1 MVFTFVADDNMY
13 ALGPLL
19 TNYNYSTVVLYTRD
33 TMNPNPRSVYI
44 YVINTFTLTDVHV
57 M

>member
-19 TNYNYSTVVLYTRD
+19 TRNYSTVVLYTRD